1 MSAMERKT
9 TSMASL
15 KTISRSS
22 MEETR
27 KARDV
32 RRYWP
37 LTTVGRQ
44 RVGLFLLLTL
54 CLAVR
59 VLSMP
64 DQIYTY
70 DEGQHLWYGHQILK
84 LNSDRL
90 EGGLW
95 VSKILGDGW

>member
-1 MSAMERKT
+1 MAPMPQKAISQP
-9 TSMASL
+9 SMD
-15 KTISRSS
+15 
-22 MEETR
+22 ETR
-27 KARDV
+27 EACDV

-37 LTTVGRQ
+37 ARRAGRQ
-44 RVGLFLLLTL
+44 RAGLLLL
-54 CLAVR
+54 LAVCFAVR

-84 LNSDRL
+84 LNSNRL

-95 VSKILGDGW
+95 VSKILGDGWHTE